1 MGGTYFSFIFQ
12 SCPRRFEF
20 MKFSRIVKVLLVAA
34 FIMAL
39 SATAQWSPGGMM
51 AYMGDLNLAS
61 PSAFSGAAPYAIG
74 NAQTNHQSLTNN
86 SSANSTSAIRKTGLI
101 PLDLSKYAGDRINKS
116 LEGYT
121 NIIYPITES
130 AGFTAST
137 AAGGSSGGCGCG

>member
-1 MGGTYFSFIFQ
+1 M
-12 SCPRRFEF
+12 
-20 MKFSRIVKVLLVAA
+20 MFSRTIKVLLVAA

-39 SATAQWSPGGMM
+39 NATAQWSPGSMM
-51 AYMGDLNLAS
+51 VYIGDLNLAS
-61 PSAFSGAAPYAIG
+61 PSAFSHAAPYAIG
-74 NAQTNHQSLTNN
+74 NAQANQQSMMNN
-86 SSANSTSAIRKTGLI
+86 SSANSTSAIRKTGLM